1 MNNKKQV
8 KKMTYNDDD
17 DNNNNNNKYKT
28 MEIYIRSPP
37 SMPLVKGRHFF
48 RYLDLF

>member
-17 DNNNNNNKYKT
+17 NNNNNKYKT
-28 MEIYIRSPP
+28 MKIYIRSPL
-37 SMPLVKGRHFF
+37 SMPSVKGRHFF
-48 RYLDLF
+48 RYVDLF

>member
-17 DNNNNNNKYKT
+17 DNNNNNKYKT